1 MTGARG
7 TVRAIG
13 LVLAAVAAVA
23 VFVLGGQDGGT
34 DWQVPALVLI
44 GVLVL
49 ILGVATSV
57 SRPAVAAAPAAVAPV
72 GPPEPVVPGAP
83 SAAPAPAGGA
93 AGGVYV
99 PGLPQ
104 VNIPAGSFP
113 DPGHAHGPVRAITPD
128 QPPPPLHEVLRP
140 VADEPPPFAPP
151 SDTH

>member
-49 ILGVATSV
+49 ILGVATSG
-57 SRPAVAAAPAAVAPV
+57 SRPAVAAAPAAGA
-72 GPPEPVVPGAP
+72 PPEPVVPGAP
-83 SAAPAPAGGA
+83 SVAPAP